1 MKIKSDTLLQE
12 VVDATVRAVDPER
25 IVLFGSRAR
34 GEARADSDLDL
45 LVVEGEP
52 FSPQRS
58 RQGELKRI
66 RRALWRFPVPID
78 VLVYSR
84 DEVDEW
90 RNSPNH
96 VIGRSLREG
105 VTVYE
110 RH

>member
-1 MKIKSDTLLQE
+1 MKIKSEALLQE
-12 VVDATVRAVDPER
+12 VVDATVRAADPER
-25 IVLFGSRAR
+25 IVPFGSRAR
-34 GEARADSDLDL
+34 GEVRADSDLDL

-58 RQGELKRI
+58 RQGELKSI

-84 DEVDEW
+84 DKVDEW

-96 VIGRSLREG
+96 LIGRSLREG
-105 VTVYE
+105 VTLYE
-110 RH
+110 RR

>member
-1 MKIKSDTLLQE
+1 MTESETLLQE

-25 IVLFGSRAR
+25 IILFGSRAR
-34 GEARADSDLDL
+34 GDTRPDSDLDL
-45 LVVEGEP
+45 LVVEEES

-58 RQGELKRI
+58 RQMELKRI
-66 RRALWRFPVPID
+66 RRALWRFKVPID
-78 VLVYSR
+78 VLIYSR

-90 RNSPNH
+90 RGSPNH